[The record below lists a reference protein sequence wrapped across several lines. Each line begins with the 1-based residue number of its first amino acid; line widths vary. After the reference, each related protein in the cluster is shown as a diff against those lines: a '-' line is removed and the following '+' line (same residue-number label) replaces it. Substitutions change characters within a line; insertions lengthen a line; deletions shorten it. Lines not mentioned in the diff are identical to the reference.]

1 MRPTPDRSASS
12 SWLSSRVAGSHE
24 MWRRGFCGCCWTGE
38 KRRTD
43 LKVAPRRPGAAAAN
57 VLALQ
62 IPYWLP
68 VNFNGSG
75 LQTRS
80 QSLIFFIHPP
90 SSLFGNHEQ
99 GQGSLRHRDPTHLG
113 GGDNTREHIVCRPR
127 VCREQQIRANSRQL
141 VAAGCYRRSADSL
154 EHRHGGQRLPGPDG
168 SARSARPGFVAA
180 FAAAKEKAAS
190 SCGSGRGLRP
200 RREWPRWPRYGPHQ
214 CRRPSAAT
222 CVGFHGMVQTFQSK
236 TIGDQGSH
244 SIQQCSAIH
253 FDARWQNVI
262 EIRC

>member
-12 SWLSSRVAGSHE
+12 SWLSSRIAGSHE
-24 MWRRGFCGCCWTGE
+24 IAEDFAADVGPTGE

-43 LKVAPRRPGAAAAN
+43 LKVARAPAAPWRRAATAN

-68 VNFNGSG
+68 VNFNGS
-75 LQTRS
+75 Q
-80 QSLIFFIHPP
+80 QAANALIFIQTP

-113 GGDNTREHIVCRPR
+113 GGDNTREHIICRPR
-127 VCREQQIRANSRQL
+127 VCREQIRANSRQL
-141 VAAGCYRRSADSL
+141 LAAGCYRRSADSL

-168 SARSARPGFVAA
+168 SARTSRPGYVAV
-180 FAAAKEKAAS
+180 FAAAEEKAAS
-190 SCGSGRGLRP
+190 SRGSGRGLRP
-200 RREWPRWPRYGPHQ
+200 RREWPRRPRYGPHQ

-244 SIQQCSAIH
+244 SIQQRSAIY
-253 FDARWQNVI
+253 FDARRQNVI